1 MAASGTSTAATLE
14 TRTQVTTQS
23 APMPEPPREAA
34 NSEMPVKLA
43 APSASRMPR
52 RSRGGA
58 TGPPAPISTNV
69 PAAETAIATNDSGC
83 SDSPPI
89 AA

>member
-1 MAASGTSTAATLE
+1 M
-14 TRTQVTTQS
+14 TTQS
-23 APMPEPPREAA
+23 APISEPPREAA
-34 NSEMPVKLA
+34 YSEIPVKLA

-69 PAAETAIATNDSGC
+69 PTAETAIATKDSGC
-83 SDSPPI
+83 SASPPI

>member
-1 MAASGTSTAATLE
+1 M
-14 TRTQVTTQS
+14 RTQATTQS
-23 APMPEPPREAA
+23 APMPEPPREAEK
-34 NSEMPVKLA
+34 SERPVKHA

-52 RSRGGA
+52 RSCGGA
-58 TGPPAPISTNV
+58 AAPPPPLMSTNV
-69 PAAETAIATNDSGC
+69 PAAETPIATIDSGC